1 MRLEVI
7 KKEKRSKVY
16 EQLYLQLSLLISNSE
31 DEIIHEDIPEQLD
44 TEDFEFKV
52 NFKKK
57 VHLKI
62 VTDDD

>member
-1 MRLEVI
+1 MI